1 MRPIGFSE
9 RSAFIT
15 APSAIKKRRCSWPQ
29 LHAVNRYWVV
39 EPMSELLES
48 TRDFITERQEDLARE
63 IVERH
68 WQLSPALEQLY
79 GKQGRARCL
88 EDARYHLRY
97 LSEAVGAREPALFVH
112 YVTWA
117 KTMLLA
123 RNIPV
128 EDLVANLGVMFDV
141 LRKELPASMQIPA
154 VDYVKSAIGSLTLA
168 NENSSFLDPGQPLA
182 EFAHQYL
189 SALLRYDRHSAS
201 ALILRAVENEVSIKE
216 IYCHVFEPC
225 QYEIGRLWQSNVV
238 SVAQEHYC
246 TASTQLIMSQL
257 YPYIFRSDRTFRG
270 TIVAACVSG
279 ELHEI
284 GARMLC
290 DLLEMEGWNTIYLG
304 ANVPTAGIVD
314 VLRDNH
320 SDILAV
326 SASMTFHI
334 PAVREVIA
342 AVRLSNPPTR
352 ILVGGYAFK
361 IAPSLWRD
369 VGADYWAQNASDAIS
384 LIGGLDDKMA
394 GAR

>member
-1 MRPIGFSE
+1 
-9 RSAFIT
+9 
-15 APSAIKKRRCSWPQ
+15 
-29 LHAVNRYWVV
+29 
-39 EPMSELLES
+39 MSELLES
-48 TRDFITERQEDLARE
+48 TRDFIVERQEDLARE

-68 WQLSPALEQLY
+68 WQLRPSLEQLY

-97 LSEAVGAREPALFVH
+97 LSEAIWAREPALFVH

-128 EDLVANLGVMFDV
+128 EDLLANLEVMLDV
-141 LRKELPASMQIPA
+141 LGKQLPTSMQKPA

-168 NENSSFLDPGQPLA
+168 NDNPSFLDPGQPLA
-182 EFAHQYL
+182 ELARQYL

-201 ALILRAVENEVSIKE
+201 TLILGGVKNKVSIKE

-257 YPYIFRSDRTFRG
+257 YPYIFRSDRTFQG
-270 TIVAACVSG
+270 IIVAACVSG
-279 ELHEI
+279 ELHEM

-314 VLRDNH
+314 VLRDSH

-334 PAVREVIA
+334 PSVREVIA
-342 AVRLSNPPTR
+342 AVRLASPATR

-361 IAPSLWRD
+361 IAPNLWRD
-369 VGADYWAQNASDAIS
+369 VGADYWTKNASDAIS

-394 GAR
+394 DSR

>member
-1 MRPIGFSE
+1 MPK
-9 RSAFIT
+9 A
-15 APSAIKKRRCSWPQ
+15 
-29 LHAVNRYWVV
+29 
-39 EPMSELLES
+39 LET
-48 TRDFITERQEDLARE
+48 TRDFIAERQEDLARE

-68 WQLSPALEQLY
+68 WKLRPALEQRY
-79 GKQGRARCL
+79 GKNGMARCL

-97 LSEAVGAREPALFVH
+97 LCEAVEAGEPTLFVR
-112 YVTWA
+112 YAAWA

-128 EDLVANLGVMFDV
+128 DDLVANLEVMLDV
-141 LRKELPASMQIPA
+141 LGKELPVAMQMPA

-168 NENSSFLDPGQPLA
+168 NDNSSFLEPGQPLV
-182 EFAHQYL
+182 ELAHQYL
-189 SALLRYDRHSAS
+189 SALLDYDRHSAS
-201 ALILRAVENEVSIKE
+201 ALILAAVENKVSIKE
-216 IYCHVFEPC
+216 IYCDVFERC
-225 QYEIGRLWQSNVV
+225 QYEIGRLWQSNIV

-257 YPYIFRSDRTFRG
+257 YPYIFRADRTFRG
-270 TIVAACVSG
+270 TIVAACVTG

-320 SDILAV
+320 SNILAV

-334 PAVREVIA
+334 RAVREVIA
-342 AVRLSNPPTR
+342 AVRLASPATR
-352 ILVGGYAFK
+352 ILVGGCAFK
-361 IAPSLWRD
+361 IAPSLWRN
-369 VGADYWAQNASDAIS
+369 VGADYWAKDASDAIS
-384 LIGGLDDKMA
+384 LIDGLADKMA

>member
-1 MRPIGFSE
+1 
-9 RSAFIT
+9 
-15 APSAIKKRRCSWPQ
+15 
-29 LHAVNRYWVV
+29 
-39 EPMSELLES
+39 MSEPLET
-48 TRDFITERQEDLARE
+48 TRDFIIERHEDLARE
-63 IVERH
+63 IVEGH
-68 WQLSPALEQLY
+68 WKLRPALEQLY

-97 LSEAVGAREPALFVH
+97 LSEAVGAGEPALFVH
-112 YVTWA
+112 YATWA

-128 EDLVANLGVMFDV
+128 EDLVANLEVMLDV
-141 LRKELPASMQIPA
+141 LAKELPPSMQIPA
-154 VDYVKSAIGSLTLA
+154 VDYLKSAIGSLTLA
-168 NENSSFLDPGQPLA
+168 NDNSSFLDPGQPLA
-182 EFAHQYL
+182 ELAHQYL
-189 SALLRYDRHSAS
+189 SALLRYDRYSAS
-201 ALILRAVENEVSIKE
+201 TLILGAVENKVSIKE

-225 QYEIGRLWQSNVV
+225 QYEIGRLWQSNIA

-257 YPYIFRSDRTFRG
+257 YPHIFRTDRTFRG

-304 ANVPTAGIVD
+304 ANVPAGGIVD

-320 SDILAV
+320 ANILAL

-334 PAVREVIA
+334 RALREVIA
-342 AVRLSNPPTR
+342 AVRLASPATR

-361 IAPSLWRD
+361 SAPNLWHN
-369 VGADYWAQNASDAIS
+369 VGADYWRKNASDAIS
-384 LIGGLDDKMA
+384 LIDGLDDKMA